1 MIVNGA
7 WMLDRIFEQF
17 GLTPEKGVMVISA
30 NELAMCQTPPF
41 PPTLPAIVLF
51 SNEINGAMLSVLK
64 KLLLV
69 NYPAGYQV
77 DVLSEGVVQPYTLGG
92 VDGLAR
98 IRAMHVPASGDQN
111 SSETFQEIVT
121 RLRAPD
127 GCPWDREQ
135 THQSLKM
142 FLLEEAYEMLDALDE
157 GDMQAVKEELGDV
170 LLQIYLHAQ
179 IATETGE
186 FTLGDVF
193 DTISQKMVRRHPHV
207 FGAVEVN
214 GDVGQVLN
222 NWQEIKAKE
231 RENNGENGHKGTL
244 DGVST
249 QLPALMVS
257 QQYQRRAMLN
267 GFQWESKEQILA
279 KILEEIGEI
288 GAVPAEDGEG
298 LAEEFGDLL
307 FALVNLI
314 TWYGLEAEFVLRDA
328 NKKFLQRFSE
338 MERLL
343 AERGST
349 LKQLTALEQLLLWQ
363 RAKTP

>member
-1 MIVNGA
+1 
-7 WMLDRIFEQF
+7 MLDRIFEGF
-17 GLTPEKGVMVISA
+17 GLTPDDGVMVIGA
-30 NELAMCQTPPF
+30 EVLVKHQLPPF
-41 PPTLPAIVLF
+41 PPTLPAILLF
-51 SNEINGAMLSVLK
+51 PEEGNATLLSALQEQ
-64 KLLLV
+64 LLV
-69 NYPAGYQV
+69 NYTTCHQIH
-77 DVLSEGVVQPYTLGG
+77 VLTAEGVQCCEVGELDRNTQ
-92 VDGLAR
+92 
-98 IRAMHVPASGDQN
+98 IRAIYIPATGHHN
-111 SSETFQEIVT
+111 SSETFQEIVA

-135 THQSLKM
+135 THQSLKI
-142 FLLEEAYEMLDALDE
+142 FLLEEAYEMLDALDD

-186 FTLGDVF
+186 FSLGDVF
-193 DTISQKMVRRHPHV
+193 DTISQKMVRRHSHV

-279 KILEEIGEI
+279 KILEEIGDI
-288 GAVPAEDGEG
+288 AIVPAEDGEG

-328 NKKFLQRFSE
+328 NKKFLQRFSG
-338 MERLL
+338 MEGLL

-349 LKQLTALEQLLLWQ
+349 LKQLTAIEQLLLWQ
-363 RAKTP
+363 RAKTS

>member
-1 MIVNGA
+1 
-7 WMLDRIFEQF
+7 MLNRILDQF
-17 GLTPEKGVMVISA
+17 GLTPENGVMVIGVD
-30 NELAMCQTPPF
+30 ELAKCQTPPF
-41 PPTLPAIVLF
+41 PPTLPAIILF
-51 SNEINGAMLSVLK
+51 SNDFDASMLSTLK
-64 KLLLV
+64 GQLLV
-69 NYPAGYQV
+69 NYSAEHQISI
-77 DVLSEGVVQPYTLGG
+77 LSNEVVQPCALGEL
-92 VDGLAR
+92 DPQPPMEA
-98 IRAMHVPASGDQN
+98 IYVPASGVYN
-111 SSETFQEIVT
+111 SSEKFQEIVA

-142 FLLEEAYEMLDALDE
+142 FLLEESYEMLDALDD

-186 FTLGDVF
+186 FSLGDVF

-214 GDVGQVLN
+214 GDVAQVLN
-222 NWQEIKAKE
+222 NWQEIKSKE
-231 RENNGENGHKGTL
+231 RKENGENGHKGSL

-249 QLPALMVS
+249 QLPALMVT

-279 KILEEIGEI
+279 KIQEEIGEI
-288 GAVPAEDGEG
+288 ANVLAEDGEG

-328 NKKFLQRFSE
+328 NKKFLQRFSK
-338 MERLL
+338 MEHLL
-343 AERGST
+343 AERGRT
-349 LKQLTALEQLLLWQ
+349 LKQLTAKEQGLLWQ
-363 RAKTP
+363 QVKTL

>member
-1 MIVNGA
+1 
-7 WMLDRIFEQF
+7 MLDRILEQF
-17 GLTPEKGVMVISA
+17 GLTLKNGVMVIDVE
-30 NELAMCQTPPF
+30 ELAEWKTPPF
-41 PPTLPAIVLF
+41 PPTLPAVVLLT
-51 SNEINGAMLSVLK
+51 NQGNDAVLSSLK
-64 KLLLV
+64 GLLLA
-69 NYPAGYQV
+69 NYPVDHQI
-77 DVLSEGVVQPYTLGG
+77 DVLSEGVVRPCVLCN
-92 VDGLAR
+92 VDGQEHIQA
-98 IRAMHVPASGDQN
+98 IHVPALGELN
-111 SSETFQEIVT
+111 SSEMFQNIIA

-142 FLLEEAYEMLDALDE
+142 FLLEEAYEMLDALDD

-179 IATETGE
+179 IATEKGE
-186 FTLGDVF
+186 FSLGDVF

-231 RENNGENGHKGTL
+231 REENGANGHKGTL

-249 QLPALMVS
+249 QLPALMVA
-257 QQYQRRAMLN
+257 QQYQRRAELN

-288 GAVPAEDGEG
+288 AALEADDGDG

-328 NKKFLQRFSE
+328 NKKFLQRFSK

-343 AERGST
+343 AGRETT
-349 LKQLTALEQLLLWQ
+349 LRRLTAKEQISLWEQ
-363 RAKTP
+363 VKTSY

>member
-1 MIVNGA
+1 
-7 WMLDRIFEQF
+7 MLDRILEQF
-17 GLTPEKGVMVISA
+17 GLTFEHGVVVINA
-30 NELAMCQTPPF
+30 NELAKYQTPPF
-41 PPTLPAIVLF
+41 PPTLSAVLLFHEEGFEALLPAV
-51 SNEINGAMLSVLK
+51 K
-64 KLLLV
+64 KRLLA
-69 NYPAGYQV
+69 NYPGDYQV
-77 DVLSEGVVQPYTLGG
+77 CILSKDIVRHCTLSELDRQTHLRAVQ
-92 VDGLAR
+92 
-98 IRAMHVPASGDQN
+98 VPAGGHQN
-111 SSETFQEIVT
+111 SSEAFQEIVAS
-121 RLRAPD
+121 LRAPE

-135 THQSLKM
+135 THQSLRI

-179 IATETGE
+179 IATEAGE

-193 DTISQKMVRRHPHV
+193 EVISQKMVRRHPHV

-231 RENNGENGHKGTL
+231 REENGENGHKGTL

-249 QLPALMVS
+249 QLPALMVA

-279 KILEEIGEI
+279 KIQEEIDEI
-288 GAVPAEDGEG
+288 AVVPVEDGEG

-328 NKKFLQRFSE
+328 NKKFLRRFSA
-338 MERLL
+338 MERRL
-343 AERGST
+343 AKQGTT
-349 LKQLTALEQLLLWQ
+349 LRHLTAREQIMLWHVV
-363 RAKTP
+363 KTE

>member
-1 MIVNGA
+1 
-7 WMLDRIFEQF
+7 MLDKIIDQFE
-17 GLTPEKGVMVISA
+17 LSAENGVMVIGA
-30 NELAMCQTPPF
+30 EELAKCQTLPF
-41 PPTLPAIVLF
+41 PPTVPAIVLF
-51 SNEINGAMLSVLK
+51 SNDVDDTMRSALKEQLLANYAAKHQISVLS
-64 KLLLV
+64 
-69 NYPAGYQV
+69 N
-77 DVLSEGVVQPYTLGG
+77 EVVQPCALGE
-92 VDGLAR
+92 LAPQAPL
-98 IRAMHVPASGDQN
+98 RAIYVPASGAHN
-111 SSETFQEIVT
+111 SSEMFQGIVA

-142 FLLEEAYEMLDALDE
+142 FLLEESYEMLDALDE

-170 LLQIYLHAQ
+170 MLQIYLHAQ
-179 IATETGE
+179 IAAETGD
-186 FTLGDVF
+186 FSLGDVF
-193 DTISQKMVRRHPHV
+193 DAISQKMIRRHPHV

-231 RENNGENGHKGTL
+231 RKENFENGHKGTL

-249 QLPALMVS
+249 QLPSLMVA

-267 GFQWESKEQILA
+267 GFQWESTEQILA

-288 GAVPAEDGEG
+288 AIVPAEDGEG

-343 AERGST
+343 AERGRT
-349 LKQLTALEQLLLWQ
+349 LKQLTAKEQLLLWQ
-363 RAKTP
+363 QVKTT